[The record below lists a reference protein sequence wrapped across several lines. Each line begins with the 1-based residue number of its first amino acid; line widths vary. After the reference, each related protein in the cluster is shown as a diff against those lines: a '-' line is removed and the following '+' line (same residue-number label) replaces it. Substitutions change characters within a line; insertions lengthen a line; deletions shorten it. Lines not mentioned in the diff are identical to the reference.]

1 MMSYTDEVGSMS
13 TLAHELGHSM
23 HSYLTWKNQP
33 LVYIGLFVVRRGGGI
48 QFQSSHDART
58 FAQDRQR

>member
-1 MMSYTDEVGSMS
+1 MSYTDEVTSMS

-33 LVYIGLFVVRRGGGI
+33 VRLYRLLSVCCRSGVQLPPGN
-48 QFQSSHDART
+48 DART
-58 FAQDRQR
+58 FVEYRQG